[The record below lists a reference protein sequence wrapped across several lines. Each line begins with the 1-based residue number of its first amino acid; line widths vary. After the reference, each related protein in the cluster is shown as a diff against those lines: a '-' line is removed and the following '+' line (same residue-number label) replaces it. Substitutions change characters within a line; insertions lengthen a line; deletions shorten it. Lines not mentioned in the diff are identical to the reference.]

1 MFPLNSLSALPR
13 LADDFAFY
21 WNMRPPDKNPFCFLF
36 SHVCVF
42 FHLHQPFLCVLWI
55 PSSPISWGFLLH
67 YSLPWL
73 YPKAFPFYFCSACE
87 LTDFYVSFFHNHV
100 WSLSG
105 KIWWLMGKMMI
116 IVEKQWKCWIME
128 EIDSS
133 CREKGVRQSLNHA
146 SVTAALL
153 LMTLSWS

>member
-21 WNMRPPDKNPFCFLF
+21 WNIWDHQIRTPSVSSSLTSVFSSTCISLF
-36 SHVCVF
+36 YVF
-42 FHLHQPFLCVLWI
+42 FEFHLHLSPGGSCFIIPFLGYILK
-55 PSSPISWGFLLH
+55 PSLSTSAQRVNSLISM
-67 YSLPWL
+67 
-73 YPKAFPFYFCSACE
+73 
-87 LTDFYVSFFHNHV
+87 SFFHNHV

-116 IVEKQWKCWIME
+116 IVKKQWKCWIME